1 MSLGRSNSR
10 LAMSID
16 LPFVTKVFS
25 ALFAIMNPIAN
36 VPVFLSLTEGA
47 SDAVRRR
54 VAATAAL
61 GTTIGCLVSIM
72 GGQAVLDAFG
82 LSVDDFRLAGG
93 LIVLTIALSMLQ
105 GSSSQTHGRTPK
117 EKKDT
122 VDAENVAIYPL
133 TIPLLVGP
141 GTIATLIVYGHAAEA
156 QDKWPELAIGV
167 GAFLA
172 LLTVALLSAPWLGR
186 HLSATATAIT
196 RRLMG
201 MILAAVAMEMI
212 VTSLRNLFPGLSH

>member
-1 MSLGRSNSR
+1 
-10 LAMSID
+10 MSID

-61 GTTIGCLVSIM
+61 GTTIGCLISIM

-156 QDKWPELAIGV
+156 QGKWPELAIGV

>member
-1 MSLGRSNSR
+1 MSV
-10 LAMSID
+10 D
-16 LPFVTKVFS
+16 LPFVTKVFA

-54 VAATAAL
+54 IAVTAAI
-61 GTTIGCLVSIM
+61 GTAIGCLVSIL

-105 GSSSQTHGRTPK
+105 GSSSPTHGRSSK
-117 EKKDT
+117 EKE
-122 VDAENVAIYPL
+122 DAVEAESVAIYPL

-141 GTIATLIVYGHAAEA
+141 GTIATLIVFGQTARA
-156 QDKWPELAIGV
+156 QAKWLELAIGV

-172 LLTVALLSAPWLGR
+172 LLTAALLSAPWLGR

-212 VTSLRNLFPGLSH
+212 VASLRALFPGLSH

>member
-1 MSLGRSNSR
+1 MSV
-10 LAMSID
+10 D
-16 LPFVTKVFS
+16 LPFVMKVFA

-36 VPVFLSLTEGA
+36 VPVFLSLAEGA

-54 VAATAAL
+54 VAVTAAI
-61 GTTIGCLVSIM
+61 GTTIGCLVSIL

-105 GSSSQTHGRTPK
+105 GSSSPTHGRSPK
-117 EKKDT
+117 EKE
-122 VDAENVAIYPL
+122 DAVEAESVAIYPL

-141 GTIATLIVYGHAAEA
+141 GTIATLIVYGQTARA
-156 QDKWPELAIGV
+156 QAKWLELAIGV

-172 LLTVALLSAPWLGR
+172 LLSVALLSAPWLGR

-212 VTSLRNLFPGLSH
+212 VASLRALFPGLSH

>member
-1 MSLGRSNSR
+1 MSV
-10 LAMSID
+10 D
-16 LPFVTKVFS
+16 LPFVTKVFA

-54 VAATAAL
+54 VAVTAAI
-61 GTTIGCLVSIM
+61 GTTIGCLVSIL

-105 GSSSQTHGRTPK
+105 GSSSPTHGRSPK
-117 EKKDT
+117 EKE
-122 VDAENVAIYPL
+122 DAVEAESVAIYPL

-141 GTIATLIVYGHAAEA
+141 GTIATLIVFGQTARA
-156 QDKWPELAIGV
+156 QFKWLELAIGV

-172 LLTVALLSAPWLGR
+172 LLSAAMLSAPWLGR

-212 VTSLRNLFPGLSH
+212 VASLRALFPGLSH

>member
-1 MSLGRSNSR
+1 MSV
-10 LAMSID
+10 D
-16 LPFVTKVFS
+16 LPFVTKVFA

-36 VPVFLSLTEGA
+36 VPVFLSLTDGA

-54 VAATAAL
+54 VAVTAAF
-61 GTTIGCLVSIM
+61 GTTIGCLISIV

-82 LSVDDFRLAGG
+82 LSIDDFRLAGG

-105 GSSSQTHGRTPK
+105 GSSSRTHGRSPK
-117 EKKDT
+117 EKEDEI
-122 VDAENVAIYPL
+122 DAASIAIYPL

-156 QDKWPELAIGV
+156 QAKWLELAIGV
-167 GAFLA
+167 GAFLV

-186 HLSATATAIT
+186 HLSVTATAIA

>member
-1 MSLGRSNSR
+1 MSV
-10 LAMSID
+10 D
-16 LPFVTKVFS
+16 LPFVTKVFA

-54 VAATAAL
+54 VAGTAAL
-61 GTTIGCLVSIM
+61 GTTIGCLVSLV

-105 GSSSQTHGRTPK
+105 GSSSRAHGRNPGGK
-117 EKKDT
+117 QDVIDVES
-122 VDAENVAIYPL
+122 VAIYPL

-141 GTIATLIVYGHAAEA
+141 GTIATLIVFGHTAES
-156 QDKWPELAIGV
+156 QGKWLD
-167 GAFLA
+167 
-172 LLTVALLSAPWLGR
+172 VAVAAPWLGR

-212 VTSLRNLFPGLSH
+212 VTSLRNLFPGLGH